1 MLVPRWLRTAFL
13 QRELVEF
20 LFSFP
25 LKSVGSGS
33 GRVRRGRKR
42 KGKEHF
48 WTRKLR
54 DKRCSGHAIEV
65 ADSVLAFIKFRRQ
78 SQKFLFLKSIYP
90 GFSLEFSN
98 FQIKICVQF
107 IQSV

>member
-1 MLVPRWLRTAFL
+1 ME
-13 QRELVEF
+13 ELE
-20 LFSFP
+20 
-25 LKSVGSGS
+25 GEG
-33 GRVRRGRKR
+33 
-42 KGKEHF
+42 KGKGKNTSGQESSG
-48 WTRKLR
+48 
-54 DKRCSGHAIEV
+54 DQRCSGHAIEV